1 MNLMREV
8 CCLLSNFLY
17 CGENEHFCLSC
28 NILDLNKNSTTFI
41 DFTCFEKGEQ
51 ILNSNS
57 LSSISKQETFYA
69 NENTIFYLCNK
80 TKPKKTIKKRYHMLI
95 ALENI

>member
-17 CGENEHFCLSC
+17 CGENEHFCLSY

-41 DFTCFEKGEQ
+41 DFTCFEKGE
-51 ILNSNS
+51 S
-57 LSSISKQETFYA
+57 
-69 NENTIFYLCNK
+69 
-80 TKPKKTIKKRYHMLI
+80 
-95 ALENI
+95 